1 MNDTAGQQPALA
13 RYFTYRL
20 NTLAKLN
27 DLASQALYLRE
38 GGLAL
43 SESRA
48 LASIGSFPRLTV
60 NQLAFEANL
69 DKGQASRAAQA
80 LVDKGLVQKVACT
93 RDGRSVF
100 LELTPDGLPVWQR
113 LMGLIEQRN
122 HEVTACLSADEQEQL
137 LALFERMLT
146 HAKAQRLTPPED
158 PSD

>member
-1 MNDTAGQQPALA
+1 MNDAAGQRPALA

-20 NTLAKLN
+20 NTLTKLN
-27 DLASQALYLRE
+27 DLASQALYLQE

-80 LVDKGLVQKVACT
+80 LVDKGLVQKVASAH
-93 RDGRSVF
+93 DGRSVF
-100 LELTPDGLPVWQR
+100 LELTADGLPVWQR
-113 LMGLIEQRN
+113 LMRLVEQRN
-122 HEVTACLSADEQEQL
+122 AAVTGCLSAAEQEQL
-137 LALFERMLT
+137 LALFERMLA
-146 HAKAQRLTPPED
+146 HAKAQRPPPTEAPAD
-158 PSD
+158 

>member
-1 MNDTAGQQPALA
+1 MNDATGQQPALA

-27 DLASQALYLRE
+27 DLASQALYLKE

-100 LELTPDGLPVWQR
+100 LELTADGLPVWQR
-113 LMGLIEQRN
+113 LMRLVEQRN
-122 HEVTACLSADEQEQL
+122 EAVTSCLSTAEQEQL
-137 LALFERMLT
+137 LALFERMLA
-146 HAKAQRLTPPED
+146 HARTQRTGAAED
-158 PSD
+158 PAD